1 MTLTQGCKAE
11 ASRPF
16 LYLIAYDKE
25 NTMFQQSSFLV
36 IEEQANGNPLS

>member
-1 MTLTQGCKAE
+1 MLLTQGRKAE
-11 ASRPF
+11 ALRPF

-25 NTMFQQSSFLV
+25 NPMFQQSCFFV